1 MPVQLLLLALVIIA
15 GSAFGVIVG
24 RVLTAMDA
32 AEEPAAPPIEPLP
45 VRKLEAILAPY
56 EHVAAA

>member
-1 MPVQLLLLALVIIA
+1 MPVQPLLLALVIIA

-24 RVLTAMDA
+24 RVLAAVDA
-32 AEEPAAPPIEPLP
+32 RQEPDVAPVEPLP
-45 VRKLEAILAPY
+45 VRQLDAVLAPY

>member
-24 RVLTAMDA
+24 RVLTAIDA
-32 AEEPAAPPIEPLP
+32 DDKPEEPAVEPLP
-45 VRKLEAILAPY
+45 VRQLDAVLAPY